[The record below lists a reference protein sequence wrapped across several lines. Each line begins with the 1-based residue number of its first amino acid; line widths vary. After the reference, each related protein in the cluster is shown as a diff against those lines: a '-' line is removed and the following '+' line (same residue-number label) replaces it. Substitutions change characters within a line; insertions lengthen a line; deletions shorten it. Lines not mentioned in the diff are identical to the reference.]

1 MRNAMRWLSAIMMIV
16 ILLHP
21 GIVQAASMP
30 IKSGVVQDTAKM
42 IPKESIPYIER
53 AAKGN
58 PYTFYL
64 LTINSLNGQNA
75 AEYATAVYRKWKLT
89 ADDILI
95 VLSKEDRRVE
105 MNFNNPAL
113 QEKIDAL
120 PDDFNGDG
128 QSRSKLSE
136 FVDRHFIPKAKEG
149 NFARAAITLIEATKQ
164 LKPAAIA
171 IPEDPTGNLPSDK
184 HPNTSNSDSGAPI
197 KPQEPAGPGAFE
209 RFWNGIPWPTVG
221 VIAGIIALCIP
232 LCIWIWRL
240 QRLRKLRNQIPVVM
254 AAVSHAL
261 ERVRHYAE
269 LYQGTTQQEA
279 SSIEGQLTSSLIELD
294 SSLKELQQ
302 ISFVRTMLPTLKKQ
316 LDSAENVRQTKE
328 NEVAELSR
336 QIEQIESIERQLV
349 DSIREA
355 RTRLQQLEYE
365 YRSETNARGW
375 SLDGIEQRHHDLVNR
390 TQTVD
395 DMDTFDPI
403 GANAIMDTCKTGI
416 EQLSQDISS
425 ISHYA
430 NLYQQFP
437 NEMASSRSRFESIVQ
452 EHRLKLIRI
461 DPYGCLEQAR
471 DTNER
476 MLEQLQIGNISEVAQ
491 LAEHR
496 RQLLA
501 EAVQMTQ
508 RIADLKLKNAEDIQA
523 IAKRLSNFM
532 DQERQMNELHNR
544 VTHTYRSTY
553 WEHAWELY
561 HNGLPEIAQM
571 RSRLNDVRS
580 LSSEEVQEYELARQ
594 ELDGI
599 LQALQDQDRN
609 QRQYEGLVTKLDQA
623 VDLINRQLKSG
634 EQAFS
639 RGRDVIARNR
649 LVQVWGPAETS
660 LLKLDSGL
668 KQLIA
673 QPPYDID
680 FMSELSSRYVREAE
694 AYLQDVERTAILKR
708 DAERNISDMEARY
721 RSTYNR
727 TRRKIKLS
735 HFDYQYSQVISNAN
749 DYMQRGDYQRA
760 SQEAAMLAGIIN
772 AMNAAYDAVLAE
784 ERRREEARRAEER
797 RREEAR
803 RAEERRIEEEKR
815 RREQANSSSSGSWGG
830 SSNSSS
836 SNSSGGSSWG
846 SSSNSSGG
854 SSWDSSNKNSSG
866 GSNW

>member
-1 MRNAMRWLSAIMMIV
+1 MRWLSAIMMIV

-21 GIVQAASMP
+21 GIVQAAAMP
-30 IKSGVVQDTAKM
+30 IKSGIVQDTAKM

-64 LTINSLNGQNA
+64 LTINSLNGQDA

-136 FVDRHFIPKAKEG
+136 FVDKHFIPQAKEG

-164 LKPAAIA
+164 LKPVAMA
-171 IPEDPTGNLPSDK
+171 IPENPAGSLPSNK
-184 HPNTSNSDSGAPI
+184 QPNTSNSESGAAI

-209 RFWNGIPWPTVG
+209 LFWNGIPWPIVG
-221 VIAGIIALCIP
+221 VIAGIIAICMP
-232 LCIWIWRL
+232 LCIWAWRL
-240 QRLRKLRNQIPVVM
+240 HRLRKLRNQIPVVM
-254 AAVSHAL
+254 AAVSQAL

-279 SSIEGQLTSSLIELD
+279 SSIEGQLTASLIELG
-294 SSLKELQQ
+294 SSLNELQR
-302 ISFVRTMLPTLKKQ
+302 ISFARTLLPKLKKQ

-328 NEVAELSR
+328 NEVADLSSH
-336 QIEQIESIERQLV
+336 IEQIESIERQLV

-365 YRSETNARGW
+365 YRSEANARGW
-375 SLDGIEQRHHDLVNR
+375 PLDRIGQRHHDLVNR
-390 TQTVD
+390 VQTVD

-403 GANAIMDTCKTGI
+403 GANAIMDTCKSGI

-452 EHRLKLIRI
+452 EHRLKLVRI

-476 MLEQLQIGNISEVAQ
+476 MLEQLRIGNIPEVAQ

-496 RQLLA
+496 RQLLT
-501 EAVQMTQ
+501 EAIQMTQ

-523 IAKRLSNFM
+523 IAKRLSNFA
-532 DQERQMNELHNR
+532 DLERQMNELHNR
-544 VTHTYRSTY
+544 VVRTYRSTY

-561 HNGLPEIAQM
+561 HNGLPAIAQM

-594 ELDGI
+594 GLDGI
-599 LQALQDQDRN
+599 LQTLQDQDHS
-609 QRQYEGLVTKLDQA
+609 QRQYEGLVMKLDQA
-623 VDLINRQLKSG
+623 IELINRQLKSG

-649 LVQVWGPAETS
+649 LVQVWGPAEAS
-660 LLKLDSGL
+660 LIKLDSGL

-673 QPPYDID
+673 QPPYDVD

-708 DAERNISDMEARY
+708 DAERNISNMEAQY

-735 HFDYQYSQVISNAN
+735 HFDFQYSQVISNAN
-749 DYMQRGDYQRA
+749 DYMRRGDYTRA
-760 SQEAAMLAGIIN
+760 SQEAAMLSGIIN

-803 RAEERRIEEEKR
+803 RAEERRREER

-830 SSNSSS
+830 SSSSSS